1 MAQRQRSGR
10 AIGLL
15 IGGIAVLVTGLFGG
29 LFVVVMWAVTGEAGL
44 LLILLL
50 LPLAVIVG
58 GLLLF
63 IGLRSGVQIT
73 HDAVSWSAGFG
84 GTQLIPF
91 AQIAHIEV
99 PTARRGPGGVQ
110 LHLRD
115 GQMVPLTALKMS
127 RDENGYS
134 PDRAYRRIAEQ
145 LVQAHQQYLQR
156 AGQH

>member
-10 AIGLL
+10 AKGLM
-15 IGGIAVLVTGLFGG
+15 IGGIASLIAGLFSSV
-29 LFVVVMWAVTGEAGL
+29 FAVVMWAVTGEAGL
-44 LLILLL
+44 LLLLL
-50 LPLAVIVG
+50 ILPLAVIVG

-73 HDAVSWSAGFG
+73 HDAVSWSTGFG
-84 GTQLIPF
+84 GTQSIPF

-115 GQMVPLTALKMS
+115 GKTVPLTALKMS

-134 PDRAYRRIAEQ
+134 PDRTYQRIAEQ
-145 LVQAHQQYLQR
+145 LVQAHQQYLHR
-156 AGQH
+156 AARR